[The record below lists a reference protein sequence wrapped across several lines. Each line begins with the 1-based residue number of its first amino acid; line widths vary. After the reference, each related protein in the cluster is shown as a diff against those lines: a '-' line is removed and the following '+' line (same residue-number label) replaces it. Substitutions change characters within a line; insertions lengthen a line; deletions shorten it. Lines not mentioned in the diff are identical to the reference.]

1 VNLFENIQR
10 IQEMMDLDSSSK
22 YYVDKSELGGE
33 GVFAKKR
40 LSNGEVIGLLHTI
53 IKLHHEYDFTEL
65 GKKHNH
71 KDNPN
76 CHNELIDNQ
85 RFLVASRDINK
96 GEELTTNYRLQPD
109 LEQPESW
116 YNGLNEKKYEPHI
129 DGYRTYSPFKQMDY
143 IVVHSNGIDCDNIVW
158 DLVLVGNKG
167 EIKYCKKNSGS
178 VFFDKS
184 NVVIELPLKNNEDF
198 DELTTNDVKLKKWV
212 KTKLNKF
219 KPKIK

>member
-1 VNLFENIQR
+1 LTEN
-10 IQEMMDLDSSSK
+10 
-22 YYVDKSELGGE
+22 
-33 GVFAKKR
+33 
-40 LSNGEVIGLLHTI
+40 
-53 IKLHHEYDFTEL
+53 
-65 GKKHNH
+65 
-71 KDNPN
+71 
-76 CHNELIDNQ
+76 
-85 RFLVASRDINK
+85 
-96 GEELTTNYRLQPD
+96 
-109 LEQPESW
+109 
-116 YNGLNEKKYEPHI
+116 KYEPHI

-212 KTKLNKF
+212 ETKLNKF
-219 KPKIK
+219 NPKIK